1 MRLSEQNAS
10 FEFRPNPAGLQN
22 CQPVS
27 AVACGKT
34 IIVGEH
40 AVVYGAKAVAM
51 PLTNLAM
58 GVSLTPLP
66 TRQSPV
72 FKAMIGGR
80 NVSDHVMGVIEDAFR
95 VLKIQPFSLE
105 LEGASTILVGAGLG
119 SSASLCV
126 VVLKAIAASVGRT
139 LAPYEL
145 AKYGNELEKRFH
157 GNPSGLD
164 TAVVAYEEVVSFIK
178 GENPVPIKVSQ
189 PTGATKWWFAI
200 IDSCTRSSTISMIKV
215 AEPWFTNGDVAAKI
229 QKFNNASEQV
239 ISGLADGDPNLVKLG
254 MQTCGDLLKQAGVV
268 SQQLQDLIDGASQ
281 AGCLAAKTTGAGGGG
296 CVLAL
301 LDPTHPQEQLAALKD
316 IVGASK
322 VTAVTLP

>member
-1 MRLSEQNAS
+1 LILSEQKAS
-10 FEFRPNPAGLQN
+10 VEFRPNPAGLQN

-51 PLTNLAM
+51 PLINLAM

-66 TRQSPV
+66 TRNTPV

-105 LEGASTILVGAGLG
+105 LEGSSTILVGAGLG

-139 LAPYEL
+139 LQPYEL

-178 GENPVPIKVSQ
+178 GETPVPIKVNQ
-189 PTGATKWWFAI
+189 PTDKAKWWFAI

-215 AEPWFTNGDVAAKI
+215 AEPWFKNGNIDEKI
-229 QKFNNASEQV
+229 QKFNAASEFV
-239 ISGLADGDPNLVKLG
+239 IKGLAEGDAGLVKLG
-254 MQTCGDLLKQAGVV
+254 MATSGELLKQAGVV
-268 SQQLQDLIDGASQ
+268 NQQLQDLIDGASQ

-301 LDPTHPQEQLAALKD
+301 LDPIRPQEQLAALKN
-316 IVGASK
+316 IVGANR

>member
-1 MRLSEQNAS
+1 MLSEQSANVD
-10 FEFRPNPAGLQN
+10 FRPNPACLQN
-22 CQPVS
+22 CQPVT
-27 AVACGKT
+27 AAACGKT

-66 TRQSPV
+66 TRQNPI

-95 VLKIQPFSLE
+95 VLRIQPFSLE
-105 LEGASTILVGAGLG
+105 LEGSSTILVGAGLG

-178 GENPVPIKVSQ
+178 GETPVPIKVSN
-189 PTGATKWWFAI
+189 PVGNPKWWFAI

-215 AEPWFTNGDVAAKI
+215 AEPWFKDGDLGAKI
-229 QKFNNASEQV
+229 QAFNNASEQV
-239 ISGLADGDPNLVKLG
+239 IKGLAEGDANLVKLG
-254 MQTCGDLLKQAGVV
+254 MLASGELLKQAGVV
-268 SQQLQDLIDGASQ
+268 SQQLQELIDGALN

-301 LDPTHPQEQLAALKD
+301 LDPARPQEQLQALKNN
-316 IVGASK
+316 VGASK